1 MKKLFLSLLTVLSA
15 ATFYSCEGDQGPMG
29 PAGPAGRDGLDGEN
43 GLVYYQKTDFTV
55 ESADWQLR
63 APDDKPNERYYRYEF
78 DYNELTDEM
87 CDIGIISAYFVYD
100 DGYQNPLP
108 STKFHSYEENGQ
120 KFYYSQTIDY
130 EYAPGKIIFIVTN
143 SDFYTDEKPATMTF
157 RVITHY

>member
-29 PAGPAGRDGLDGEN
+29 PAGPAGKDGLDGEN

-78 DYNELTDEM
+78 DYNEITDEM

-100 DGYQNPLP
+100 DGYQNPLT
-108 STKFHSYEENGQ
+108 S
-120 KFYYSQTIDY
+120 
-130 EYAPGKIIFIVTN
+130 
-143 SDFYTDEKPATMTF
+143 
-157 RVITHY
+157 